1 MARFIDLFKPLAKF
15 TPNISPAERKVAF
28 NEKIFWTIIV
38 LVAYLV
44 MAEVPLY
51 GIGTGGAQDP
61 FGAMRVIFASNRG
74 TLMELG
80 IGPIVTAGLILQV
93 LSGSKMINVDMSNP
107 EDRSV
112 FTSASKILAVVMTL
126 FEALAYI
133 IGGAYGTLSI
143 QTQFIIVIQLLA
155 AGIVLMLLDEMLQK
169 GWGLGSGIS
178 LFIAAGVAQRI
189 WWDTIAPV
197 SPVADEKYLG
207 ALIAFGQSLQNWQ
220 GWKATFY
227 RSQGLPDMIGFL
239 TTIGVI
245 ILIVYLSG
253 LRVEV
258 PVSYAKYRG
267 FRGKFPIKLLYVSN
281 IPVIF
286 AAALF
291 GNIYFI
297 PQIIWSKYNQ
307 AGTNFWLNLL
317 GTFKVSG
324 ESYAPSGG
332 LVYYVVAPGNLSGVA
347 QDPVRA
353 LVYAGLMITIC
364 VFFAVTWVEVGGMD
378 SRTVAKQLV
387 DSGMQIEG
395 FRRSYSPIE
404 QLLSRY
410 IPTVTIMGGLI
421 VGALASFSDFMG
433 AFGSGT
439 GILLTVGI
447 IQQYYELLAKERI
460 SEMYPAIGGLLGE
473 R

>member
-1 MARFIDLFKPLAKF
+1 MVRFIDLFQPLARF
-15 TPNISPAERKVAF
+15 TPDVASAERKVAF
-28 NEKIFWTIIV
+28 NEKMIWTAIV
-38 LVAYLV
+38 LIAYLV
-44 MAEVPLY
+44 MAQVPLF
-51 GIGTGGAQDP
+51 GIGKGGAEDP

-80 IGPIVTAGLILQV
+80 IGPIVTAGLILQI
-93 LSGSKMINVDMSNP
+93 LQGSRMIDVDMSNP
-107 EDRSV
+107 EDRSL
-112 FTSASKILAVVMTL
+112 FTSASKIMAVVMTL

-133 IGGAYGTLSI
+133 IGGAYGTI
-143 QTQFIIVIQLLA
+143 TVQTQFIIVVQLLA
-155 AGIVLMLLDEMLQK
+155 AGIILMLLDELLQK
-169 GWGLGSGIS
+169 GWGIGSGIS
-178 LFIAAGVAQRI
+178 LFIAAGVAQTI
-189 WWDTIAPV
+189 WWDSIAPV
-197 SPVADEKYLG
+197 SPVADKKYLG
-207 ALIAFGQSLQNWQ
+207 SLIAFGQSIQNWQ
-220 GWKATFY
+220 GWKEALY
-227 RSQGLPDMIGFL
+227 RPQGLPDMIGFL
-239 TTIGVI
+239 TTITI
-245 ILIVYLSG
+245 ILLVVYLMG

-286 AAALF
+286 TAALF

-297 PQIIWSKYNQ
+297 SQIIWSKYNQ

-317 GTFKVSG
+317 GKFTVSG
-324 ESYAPSGG
+324 QSYQPTSG
-332 LVYYVVAPGNLSGVA
+332 LVYYVTAPRNLAGVM

-353 LVYAGLMITIC
+353 LVYAGLMIVIC

-378 SRTVAKQLV
+378 SKTVAKQLL

-395 FRRSYSPIE
+395 FRRSSSPIE
-404 QLLSRY
+404 QVLSRY
-410 IPTVTIMGGLI
+410 IPTVTILGGLL
-421 VGALASFSDFMG
+421 VGVLAAFADFLG

-447 IQQYYELLAKERI
+447 IEQYYELLAKERI
-460 SEMYPAIGGLLGE
+460 SEMYPGIGGLLGK

>member
-1 MARFIDLFKPLAKF
+1 MPRFIELFKPLARF
-15 TPNISPAERKVAF
+15 TPDIASAERKVAF
-28 NEKIFWTIIV
+28 NEKLFWTAIV

-51 GIGTGGAQDP
+51 GIGKGGAEDP

-93 LSGSKMINVDMSNP
+93 LSGSRMINVDMTNP
-107 EDRSV
+107 QDRSL
-112 FTSASKILAVVMTL
+112 FTSASKILAVIMTL

-133 IGGAYGTLSI
+133 IGGAYGQLAI
-143 QTQFIIVIQLLA
+143 QAQFIIIVQLIA
-155 AGIVLMLLDEMLQK
+155 AGVILMLLDELLQK
-169 GWGLGSGIS
+169 GWGIGSGIS

-189 WWDTIAPV
+189 WWDSVAPV

-220 GWKATFY
+220 GWTSAFY
-227 RSQGLPDMIGFL
+227 RSEGLPDMIGFL
-239 TTIGVI
+239 TTVVVI
-245 ILIVYLSG
+245 LVVVYLMG

-286 AAALF
+286 TAALF

-297 PQIIWSKYNQ
+297 SQIIWSKYNQ

-317 GTFKVSG
+317 GKFTISG
-324 ESYAPSGG
+324 QQYEPSGG
-332 LVYYVVAPGNLSGVA
+332 LVYYVVAPGNLAGVA
-347 QDPVRA
+347 QDPIRA
-353 LVYAGLMITIC
+353 LVYAGLMIAIC

-410 IPTVTIMGGLI
+410 IPTVTILGGLL
-421 VGALASFSDFMG
+421 VGTLAATADFLG

-447 IQQYYELLAKERI
+447 IEQYYELLARERI
-460 SEMYPAIGGLLGE
+460 TEMYPAVGGLLG
-473 R
+473 RR

>member
-1 MARFIDLFKPLAKF
+1 MARFIELFEPLARV
-15 TPNISPAERKVAF
+15 TPDIAPPERKVAF
-28 NEKIFWTIIV
+28 NEKLIWTAITLI
-38 LVAYLV
+38 AYLI
-44 MAEVPLY
+44 MAEIPLY
-51 GIGTGGAQDP
+51 GVGKAGAEDP

-80 IGPIVTAGLILQV
+80 IGPIVTAGLILQI
-93 LSGSKMINVDMSNP
+93 LQGSRMINVDMTNP
-107 EDRSV
+107 KDRSL
-112 FTSASKILAVVMTL
+112 FTSASKVLSVVMTL

-133 IGGAYGTLSI
+133 IGGAYGKLAI
-143 QTQFIIVIQLLA
+143 QTQFVIVIQLLA
-155 AGIVLMLLDEMLQK
+155 AGVVLMLLDELLQK

-189 WWDTIAPV
+189 WWDSIAPV
-197 SPVADEKYLG
+197 SPVADQKYLG
-207 ALIAFGQSLQNWQ
+207 ALIAFGQSLQKWQ
-220 GWKATFY
+220 GWKVAFY
-227 RSQGLPDMIGFL
+227 RTEGLPDMIGFL
-239 TTIGVI
+239 TTVAVV
-245 ILIVYLSG
+245 LIVVYLMG

-286 AAALF
+286 TAALF

-297 PQIIWSKYNQ
+297 SQIIWSRYNQ
-307 AGTNFWLNLL
+307 EGTNFWLNLL
-317 GTFKVSG
+317 GKFTISG
-324 ESYAPSGG
+324 QQYRPSGG
-332 LVYYVVAPGNLSGVA
+332 LVYYVTSPRNLAAVAE
-347 QDPVRA
+347 DPVRA
-353 LVYAGLMITIC
+353 LVYTGLMIVIC

-378 SRTVAKQLV
+378 SKTVARQLV

-404 QLLSRY
+404 QLLSKY
-410 IPTVTIMGGLI
+410 IPTVTVLGALL
-421 VGALASFSDFMG
+421 VGALAAFADFLG

-460 SEMYPAIGGLLGE
+460 SEMYPAISGLLG
-473 R
+473 RR